1 MENQPQPQP
10 VPLHARTLP
19 LYALA
24 VGAAFAALVLRWLL
38 NPIIGQSNPYH
49 TIWVAVAF
57 SAWYC
62 GLWPSIL
69 TVILGWLGVW
79 YFFVSQAFSW
89 HIVNHSDIY
98 TMCGYLLLSG
108 VMVAMGEANRRT
120 LARKAAAELQATRS
134 RFLFETFMENS
145 PAFAYL
151 KTEDGKIIYTNRAV
165 GRRFKLPSVLGKTDS
180 DLVSPEIAA
189 ESRERDARVFHEG
202 KALEFI
208 ERTIEADGEHT
219 WLSFKF
225 PVIDAD
231 GTRLLGGKSFDITDR
246 KRAEDAL
253 QKVTADLE
261 NRVQQ
266 RTLELARAEA
276 RFRQLLETAPD
287 AMVVTNQ
294 QGQILLVN
302 AQLEKL
308 FGYQRDEL
316 LHSRIE
322 MLLPERFRDRHLEH
336 RNDFYLQPRPRAM
349 GAGMELH
356 GLHKDGHEIPI
367 EISLSPLE
375 TEEGTVTTSAIRDIT
390 YRKAIESSTRHLSA
404 RLLHLQDE
412 ERRRISRELH
422 DSVGQIVV
430 ALIMNLSQLRE
441 SATTSPHLDRLF
453 SDSDTLVQELSR
465 DLRTMS
471 HLLHP
476 PLLDE
481 VGLASALEWYVD
493 GFAQRSGIATTLE
506 LVPQDFGRLN
516 SDCEIAV
523 FRIVQ
528 ECLTNV
534 HRHSGSVDAAVRLSR
549 SSTEVRLE
557 VQDRGKGIPAEKRF
571 ASLGSIGVGLSG
583 MRERVVQL
591 GGKMDIQSDAGTKV
605 VATLPIP
612 HDPAA

>member
-1 MENQPQPQP
+1 MDNQSQP
-10 VPLHARTLP
+10 VSISARTLP

-24 VGAAFAALVLRWLL
+24 IGAAFAALGLRWLL
-38 NPIIGQSNPYH
+38 NPIFGQSNPYH

-57 SAWYC
+57 AAWYC
-62 GLWPSIL
+62 GLWPSIV
-69 TVILGWLGVW
+69 TVVIGWLGVW
-79 YFFVSQAFSW
+79 YFFVPPAFSW
-89 HIVNHSDIY
+89 HILDRSDIY
-98 TMCGYLLLSG
+98 GMAGYVLLSG
-108 VMVAMGEANRRT
+108 VIVAMGEANRRT
-120 LARKAAAELQATRS
+120 ITRKEAAERQATRS
-134 RFLFETFMENS
+134 RFLFETFMDNS

-151 KTEDGKIIYTNRAV
+151 KTADGKFIYTNRAV
-165 GRRFKLPSVLGKTDS
+165 GRRLQLPSVLGKNDS
-180 DLVSPEIAA
+180 ELFSPEIAA
-189 ESRERDARVFHEG
+189 EYREHDLRVFNEG
-202 KALEFI
+202 TTFEFL
-208 ERTIEADGEHT
+208 ERTMEADGEHT

-225 PVIDAD
+225 PVVDAD
-231 GTRLLGGKSFDITDR
+231 GSKLLGGKSFDITDR

-253 QKVTADLE
+253 QKISAELE
-261 NRVQQ
+261 NRVEQ

-287 AMVVTNQ
+287 AMVVTDQ
-294 QGQILLVN
+294 QGKILLVN
-302 AQLEKL
+302 AQLENL
-308 FGYQRDEL
+308 FGYTRDEL

-322 MLLPERFRDRHLEH
+322 MLLPERFRDQHLEH
-336 RNDFYLQPRPRAM
+336 RMDFYLQPRPRSM
-349 GAGMELH
+349 GEGLELN
-356 GLHKDGHEIPI
+356 GLHKDGHEFPV

-375 TEEGTVTTSAIRDIT
+375 TEDGTVTTSAIRDIS
-390 YRKAIESSTRHLSA
+390 YRKAIETSARHLSA

-441 SATTSPHLDRLF
+441 SSATSPHLERLF

-493 GFAQRSGIATTLE
+493 GFAQRSGIPTTLE

-534 HRHSGSVDAAVRLSR
+534 HRHSGSADAAVRLSR
-549 SSTEVRLE
+549 SGTEVRLE
-557 VQDRGKGIPAEKRF
+557 VQDRGKGIPPEKQF

-591 GGKMDIQSDAGTKV
+591 GGKMDIHSDAGTKV
-605 VATLPIP
+605 VATLPLS
-612 HDPAA
+612 HEPAA